1 MEKKMKRLIKFF
13 IIMVVLTTIALM
25 QTTKVNNNTL
35 TDQQIEEFREGLT
48 NMFNSYIQKE
58 MYIKYNKT
66 YTDEDIESAVQSYIN
81 SNNRT
86 VTKNKT
92 FGEAFK
98 QALVISAVVCGIVA
112 LIFLF
117 KGSYYNEILS
127 NKHYVDGLKGYREGR
142 LHLNDLEAKK
152 NFWGRWFK

>member
-1 MEKKMKRLIKFF
+1 MKKLIIFF
-13 IIMVVLTTIALM
+13 IIMVLITTISLM

-35 TDQQIEEFREGLT
+35 TDQQIEEYREILKESYKKYNVNYT
-48 NMFNSYIQKE
+48 QESLEKEVEHYIQL
-58 MYIKYNKT
+58 
-66 YTDEDIESAVQSYIN
+66 
-81 SNNRT
+81 NNT
-86 VTKNKT
+86 GTKDKT

-98 QALVISAVVCGIVA
+98 QALIISAVVCGIVA

-127 NKHYVDGLKGYREGR
+127 NKHYVDGIKGNMYGR
-142 LHLNDLEAKK
+142 MHINDLEAKK